1 MSKPKTYA
9 DIDPLEP
16 EWGIPGLV
24 PKSFL
29 TVVLGEGGVGK
40 GQWWSNLAG
49 LITTGSRLPRV
60 PESEDPEAAGSVLLV
75 TSEDDP
81 NMSTAWRLRA
91 AGANLAK
98 VYDMT
103 DDFSIPESLPELE
116 RQIDEIGDVRLVIID
131 PLADN
136 LGYVPGSKRQISLT
150 SGNVTLRRHVMRP
163 LERLARRKGIMLVVI
178 HHTVKSGRMAGS
190 KGISDAARMV
200 LRITRPD
207 PGNALRLITVE
218 KTNIAGGDDIVGY
231 TISGRWPDVHVTYV
245 DAPEVVAPAITV
257 ERSTIDKIVDA
268 LNDRGKAPDGTLTTQ
283 ALAKAA
289 DVDYQSCRTA
299 LTRGKA
305 AGKVW
310 SPKRGTWAAGPDPSS
325 DPADSPPILELVHT

>member
-1 MSKPKTYA
+1 MSSPTTYA

-16 EWGIPGLV
+16 EWGIPGVL
-24 PKSFL
+24 PRSFL
-29 TVVLGEGGVGK
+29 TVVLGDGGVGK

-60 PESEDPEAAGSVLLV
+60 PTDDPPEAAGSVLLV

-91 AGANLAK
+91 AGADLAK
-98 VYDMT
+98 VYDVT
-103 DDFSIPESLPELE
+103 DDFSLPESLPELE
-116 RQIDEIGDVRLVIID
+116 RLIDEIGDVRLVVID

-150 SGNVTLRRHVMRP
+150 SGNTTLRRYVMRP

-178 HHTVKSGRMAGS
+178 HHTRKDGRMAGS
-190 KGISDAARMV
+190 KAISDAARMV
-200 LRITRPD
+200 LKITRPD
-207 PGNALRLITVE
+207 PTSPLRLITVE
-218 KTNIAGGDDIVGY
+218 KTNIAGGDAIVGY
-231 TISGRWPDVHVTYV
+231 TVTGDWPDVHVTYV
-245 DAPEVVAPAITV
+245 DAPDVQAPTVVA
-257 ERSTIDKIVDA
+257 EKSTIDKIVD
-268 LNDRGKAPDGTLTTQ
+268 TLTEHGELQTQ
-283 ALAKAA
+283 ELARKAG
-289 DVDYQSCRTA
+289 VDYQACRTA

-310 SPKRGTWAAGPDPSS
+310 SPKRGVWAAGPDPALDGS
-325 DPADSPPILELVHT
+325 DPPLLELVHT

>member
-1 MSKPKTYA
+1 MSSPKTYA

-16 EWGIPGLV
+16 EWGIPGLL
-24 PKSFL
+24 PQSFL

-40 GQWWSNLAG
+40 GQWWANLAG

-60 PESEDPEAAGSVLLV
+60 PEDEPAEPAGSVLLV

-116 RQIDEIGDVRLVIID
+116 RQIDEIGDVRLVVID

-207 PGNALRLITVE
+207 PTNPLRLITVE

-231 TISGRWPDVHVTYV
+231 TVTGKWPDVHVTYV
-245 DAPEVVAPAITV
+245 DAPEVQAPQAAP
-257 ERSTIDKIVDA
+257 EKSTIEKLVDA
-268 LNDRGKAPDGTLTTQ
+268 LTEHGTLATQ
-283 ALAKAA
+283 ELARKAE
-289 DVDYQSCRTA
+289 VDYQACRTA
-299 LTRGKA
+299 LTRGAKK
-305 AGKVW
+305 GLVW
-310 SPKRGTWAAGPDPSS
+310 SPKRGHWAAGT
-325 DPADSPPILELVHT
+325 DPALADGATAPTLELVHA